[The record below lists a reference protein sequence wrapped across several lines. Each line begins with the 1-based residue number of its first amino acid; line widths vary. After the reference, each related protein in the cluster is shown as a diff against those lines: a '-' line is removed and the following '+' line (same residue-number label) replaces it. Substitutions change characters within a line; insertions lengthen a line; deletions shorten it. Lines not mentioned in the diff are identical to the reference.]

1 MDRKVLTLLNWQG
14 YIFYRLDTYVPTYT
28 LAALETIQAVAVI
41 LAVVYGVEHLTLA
54 SDHWTLP
61 RIDLN

>member
-1 MDRKVLTLLNWQG
+1 MWILPDLLLT
-14 YIFYRLDTYVPTYT
+14 FYWLDTYVPTYT

-61 RIDLN
+61 RIDLNW